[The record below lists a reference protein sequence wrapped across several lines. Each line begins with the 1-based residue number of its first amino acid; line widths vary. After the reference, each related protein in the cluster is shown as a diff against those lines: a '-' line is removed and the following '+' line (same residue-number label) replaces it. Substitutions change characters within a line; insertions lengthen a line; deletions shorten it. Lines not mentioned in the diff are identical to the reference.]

1 MADTAPTTKYGATMG
16 LYSFALGFGFFVAE
30 LSGLL
35 IITAY
40 SYSMKESQQAVAASI
55 QGLFYFSVVLI
66 VLAVLL
72 MVRYFLLGRKK
83 EREAAEAA
91 RLLNDRP

>member
-1 MADTAPTTKYGATMG
+1 MT
-16 LYSFALGFGFFVAE
+16 
-30 LSGLL
+30 
-35 IITAY
+35 
-40 SYSMKESQQAVAASI
+40 ESRQAVAASI

-91 RLLNDRP
+91 RLLHDRP